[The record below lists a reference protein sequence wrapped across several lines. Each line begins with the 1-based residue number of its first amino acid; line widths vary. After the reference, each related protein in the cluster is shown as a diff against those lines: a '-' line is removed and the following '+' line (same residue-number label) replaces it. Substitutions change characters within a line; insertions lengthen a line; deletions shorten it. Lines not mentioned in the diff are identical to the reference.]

1 MDCVKDARERARFVR
16 ENPQLVRFEEGL
28 PMFESKFDFNGLVDK
43 LDKYKVYFTKLSADC
58 KFINYPVNSGTPG
71 FEGLVQERLFF
82 LNLFARFTLA
92 SNICL
97 LSQVSEMVAFELF
110 QIKQAI
116 LDVLDYYH
124 SALDKFSIL
133 LPEKKLK
140 KAPKSLSVA
149 ALNSD
154 RQAVHR
160 FTGEPSHIKIPGISE
175 LEEATRHVL

>member
-1 MDCVKDARERARFVR
+1 
-16 ENPQLVRFEEGL
+16 
-28 PMFESKFDFNGLVDK
+28 MFENKVDFNGLVDR

-58 KFINYPVNSGTPG
+58 KFINNPVKSGTPG

-116 LDVLDYYH
+116 LDVLEYYH
-124 SALDKFSIL
+124 SALDKYSIL
-133 LPEKKLK
+133 LPDKKLK
-140 KAPKSLSVA
+140 KAPKSLSVTV
-149 ALNSD
+149 LHPD
-154 RQAVHR
+154 RQAVHHH
-160 FTGEPSHIKIPGISE
+160 TGKPSHIQIPGIRE
-175 LEEATRHVL
+175 HEKTT